1 MGTAKRPARSPN
13 REAHEKPRAVAATAG
28 RCPDAEMTTFANL
41 MSRLV
46 GRTKKFLA
54 EIFDE
59 DTPEYESMMEAERAQ
74 KQRTRISW
82 SKNLNNLS

>member
-1 MGTAKRPARSPN
+1 
-13 REAHEKPRAVAATAG
+13 
-28 RCPDAEMTTFANL
+28 MTPFANL

-59 DTPEYESMMEAERAQ
+59 DSPEYESMMEAERAQ

>member
-1 MGTAKRPARSPN
+1 
-13 REAHEKPRAVAATAG
+13 VAAIADA
-28 RCPDAEMTTFANL
+28 RPDADMTIANL

-46 GRTKKFLA
+46 GRTRKFLA

-59 DTPEYESMMEAERAQ
+59 DSPEYESMMEAERAQ

>member
-1 MGTAKRPARSPN
+1 MNTL
-13 REAHEKPRAVAATAG
+13 T
-28 RCPDAEMTTFANL
+28 NL
-41 MSRLV
+41 MTRLV
-46 GRTKKFLA
+46 GKTRQFLA

-59 DTPEYESMMEAERAQ
+59 DSPDYDAMIEAQRAQ